1 MPFIRAPLAQIEY
14 EAHGPPEHL
23 ALILLHGFPDSFR
36 TWDGVIDNLKGER
49 LRILVPH
56 LRGFGGTHVHHPE
69 ALSGQTAALAQDV
82 LDFADSL
89 AIDRFVLVG
98 HDWGARTAYSVAVL
112 APQRIMGLVA
122 LSTPYLMFQGKRES
136 PEQVRAYWYQWY
148 FNTDRGRALSR
159 PIPFPSANIFGPRGR
174 PNGNSREPNWRP
186 RSLPGTIRNL
196 SRSSSPTT
204 DIATETP
211 PALPLTSGS
220 KPNSTP
226 SPAPPCHQVQVPLL
240 FGCGLAD
247 AVNLPASSQG
257 QELWFPRGYER
268 IEFPNVGHFPQREVP
283 DDVAQLI
290 RRVLA
295 RKRLIPALHG
305 KLKAST

>member
-1 MPFIRAPLAQIEY
+1 MPSAHTPYSQIEY
-14 EAHGPPEHL
+14 EAHGSPEHL

-56 LRGFGGTHVHHPE
+56 LRGFGATHVRHPE
-69 ALSGQTAALAQDV
+69 ALSGQTAALAQDL
-82 LDFADSL
+82 LDFADALS
-89 AIDRFVLVG
+89 IDRFVLVG

-112 APQRIMGLVA
+112 APQRLMGLVA

-148 FNTDRGRALSR
+148 FNTDRGRAAFEAD
-159 PIPFPSANIFGPRGR
+159 PIPFCEYLWPTWSPEWKYTPAEQESAKFAWTNPQFVPIVISYYRHRYGNAPGAPAYVRQQAQLD
-174 PNGNSREPNWRP
+174 PN
-186 RSLPGTIRNL
+186 PG
-196 SRSSSPTT
+196 SSMP
-204 DIATETP
+204 
-211 PALPLTSGS
+211 
-220 KPNSTP
+220 
-226 SPAPPCHQVQVPLL
+226 QVQVPLL

-257 QELWFPRGYER
+257 QEPWFPKGYER

-283 DDVAQLI
+283 NDVAQLI
-290 RRVLA
+290 RRVLPSA
-295 RKRLIPALHG
+295 
-305 KLKAST
+305 